1 MDTIRHDITVGE
13 AIENLR
19 LSLRKLEK
27 ALLVALQPLADY
39 YDMEL
44 ERLRRMAEGLIEM
57 KEEYMEHINTPEI
70 PPFAIDIPH
79 FKAKFSMP
87 KRTYFPKVR
96 ATARSTC

>member
-19 LSLRKLEK
+19 QALTKLEK

-57 KEEYMEHINTPEI
+57 KEEYMEYIKTPEI
-70 PPFAIDIPH
+70 PSFAIDIPH

-87 KRTYFPKVR
+87 KQTYFPKVR

>member
-1 MDTIRHDITVGE
+1 MDIRHDITVGE

-19 LSLRKLEK
+19 QSLRKLEQ

-57 KEEYMEHINTPEI
+57 KEEYMEYINTPEV
-70 PPFAIDIPH
+70 PSFALEKPY
-79 FKAKFSMP
+79 FKAKFNMP
-87 KRTYFPKVR
+87 KQTYFPKVR